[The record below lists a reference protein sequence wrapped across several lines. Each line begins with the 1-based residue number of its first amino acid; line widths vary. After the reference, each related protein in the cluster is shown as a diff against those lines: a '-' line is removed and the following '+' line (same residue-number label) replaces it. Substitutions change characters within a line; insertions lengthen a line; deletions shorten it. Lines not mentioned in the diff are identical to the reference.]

1 MKGLVKMEFASL
13 RELYARIE
21 PALEAKR
28 MEMIR
33 SGYSYIKKEDIWNYL
48 KEVKWKSS
56 TDLSLAEM
64 VNDILNSDSE
74 IIDDHLKNTLK
85 RSRRSAY
92 LNEE

>member
-1 MKGLVKMEFASL
+1 MEIEFTSL

-33 SGYSYIKKEDIWNYL
+33 SGYPYVKKEDIWNYL
-48 KEVKWKSS
+48 KEQKWKTS

-64 VNDILNSDSE
+64 VNDILNSDAE
-74 IIDDHLKNTLK
+74 LIDDHLKNTL
-85 RSRRSAY
+85 RRTRRSAY
-92 LNEE
+92 FDEE

>member
-1 MKGLVKMEFASL
+1 MEIEFTSL

-33 SGYSYIKKEDIWNYL
+33 SGYPYIKKEDIWNYL
-48 KEVKWKSS
+48 KEQKWKTS

-64 VNDILNSDSE
+64 VNDILNSDAE
-74 IIDDHLKNTLK
+74 LIDDHLKNTL
-85 RSRRSAY
+85 RRTRRSAY
-92 LNEE
+92 FDEE

>member
-1 MKGLVKMEFASL
+1 MEIEFASL

-33 SGYSYIKKEDIWNYL
+33 SGYPYIKKEDIWNYL
-48 KEVKWKSS
+48 KEKKWKNA

-64 VNDILNSDSE
+64 VNDILNSDATV
-74 IIDDHLKNTLK
+74 IDEHLKDTLK
-85 RSRRSAY
+85 KTRRYAY
-92 LNEE
+92 FDEE